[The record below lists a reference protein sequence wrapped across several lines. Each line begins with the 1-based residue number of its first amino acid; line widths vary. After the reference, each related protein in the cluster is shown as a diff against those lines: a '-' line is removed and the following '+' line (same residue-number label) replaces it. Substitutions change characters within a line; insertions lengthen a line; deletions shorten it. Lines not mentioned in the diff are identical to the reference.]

1 LRLPLDYFERHPAGE
16 TMYQVAQVYRV
27 REFLTGQ
34 LLATFLDLLTL
45 AVLLPF
51 LFWLNA
57 PLAWVVLLCAGLIS
71 IIILAYLKP
80 MREMYS
86 RVVGAETWKAA
97 ALSET
102 IIGIKTVKAL
112 ALEPQRRAQW
122 DERVAETGKWRLA
135 FARLSN
141 WPQTLVTPL
150 ERFMTMGT
158 LMLGAYWAMDDN
170 SGYMVGGLFAFMMLS
185 GRVAQPLVGLAR
197 LVQEYE
203 EVNAAIGEAGAVL
216 NRPLE
221 IDAASGGLRPKFA
234 GAISFQDVTF
244 TYGGTKIPALSGV
257 SFSVPAGTML
267 GIVGKSGR
275 KGAEPCLAEAFRQR
289 H

>member
-1 LRLPLDYFERHPAGE
+1 
-16 TMYQVAQVYRV
+16 
-27 REFLTGQ
+27 
-34 LLATFLDLLTL
+34 
-45 AVLLPF
+45 LPF

-57 PLAWVVLLCAGLIS
+57 RLAWIVLLCAGLIS
-71 IIILAYLKP
+71 VIILAYLKP

-141 WPQTLVTPL
+141 WPQTLVTPI

-170 SGYMVGGLFAFMMLS
+170 SGYMVGGL
-185 GRVAQPLVGLAR
+185 
-197 LVQEYE
+197 
-203 EVNAAIGEAGAVL
+203 
-216 NRPLE
+216 
-221 IDAASGGLRPKFA
+221 LR
-234 GAISFQDVTF
+234 S
-244 TYGGTKIPALSGV
+244 
-257 SFSVPAGTML
+257 
-267 GIVGKSGR
+267 
-275 KGAEPCLAEAFRQR
+275 
-289 H
+289 

>member
-1 LRLPLDYFERHPAGE
+1 
-16 TMYQVAQVYRV
+16 MYQVAQVYRV

-57 PLAWVVLLCAGLIS
+57 PLAWIVLLCAALIS
-71 IIILAYLKP
+71 AIILAYLKP
-80 MREMYS
+80 MRDMCG

-102 IIGIKTVKAL
+102 IIGVKTVKAL

-122 DERVAETGKWRLA
+122 DERVAECGKWRLA

-141 WPQTLVTPL
+141 WPQTLVNPL

-158 LMLGAYWAMDDN
+158 LMLGAYWAMNDS
-170 SGYMVGGLFAFMMLS
+170 SGYMVGSLFAFMMLS
-185 GRVAQPLVGLAR
+185 GRVAQPLVGLGR

-203 EVNAAIGEAGAVL
+203 EVSAAVGEVGAVL

-221 IDAASGGLRPKFA
+221 IDAASGG
-234 GAISFQDVTF
+234 
-244 TYGGTKIPALSGV
+244 
-257 SFSVPAGTML
+257 
-267 GIVGKSGR
+267 
-275 KGAEPCLAEAFRQR
+275 
-289 H
+289 